1 MAEET
6 WIIYKASD
14 EDAPGWKERRL
25 MPSGSLTDILHEER
39 DWSNTPPQVGD
50 HVPVFANL
58 EDPGNGIT
66 HGRDGDWLVSD
77 VETFTSKRDSTRIVV
92 CYCTYAP
99 ITPQWEAIERGA
111 PVEDL
116 VTA

>member
-1 MAEET
+1 MKNVTGLTHRLKSE
-6 WIIYKASD
+6 IAS
-14 EDAPGWKERRL
+14 L
-25 MPSGSLTDILHEER
+25 SSST
-39 DWSNTPPQVGD
+39 
-50 HVPVFANL
+50 L

-77 VETFTSKRDSTRIVV
+77 VETFTSKRDSTQIVV

-111 PVEDL
+111 SVEDL